1 MKGWGWNNMKE
12 LKTQQTAEISAS
24 PSKLK
29 PIVTSLLVLLLVLG
43 SSWQIGFSFTELI
56 HGLPNMW
63 DLIVQLV
70 PPDWAYFSVITS
82 PLLETIRMAIIG
94 TTIGGI
100 IAFPLSI
107 LAARNVFHSIWITV
121 PARFIL
127 NLIRTLPE
135 LLLAALFVAV
145 FGIGPIPGIFAL
157 TLFSLG
163 IIAKLFYESV
173 ESIDP
178 GPMEAMTAVG
188 ANKIKWIFF
197 GVVPQV
203 MASFTSFFLYTFE
216 INIRAAAVLGLVGA
230 GGIGLYYEQ
239 TLGFLDYGKTASI
252 IMYTLIVVL
261 LIDYL
266 STKIREKLT

>member
-1 MKGWGWNNMKE
+1 MGKVE
-12 LKTQQTAEISAS
+12 VQQQPQNLSIP
-24 PSKLK
+24 PSKTK
-29 PIVTSLLVLLLVLG
+29 PILTMILIMLLVLG
-43 SSWQIGFSFTELI
+43 SGWQINFSFTELI
-56 HGLPNMW
+56 DGLPNMW
-63 DLIVQLV
+63 ELIVQLV
-70 PPDWAYFSVITS
+70 PPNWAYFSEVTS
-82 PLLETIRMAIIG
+82 PMLETIRMAVVG
-94 TTIGGI
+94 TTFGGLL
-100 IAFPLSI
+100 AFPLSM
-107 LAARNVFHSIWITV
+107 LAAKNIFFSSWITG

-135 LLLAALFVAV
+135 LLLAALFVAI

-157 TLFSLG
+157 MLFSLG

-188 ANKIKWIFF
+188 ANKIKWIIF

-203 MASFTSFFLYTFE
+203 MSSFMSFFLYAFE

-230 GGIGLYYEQ
+230 GGIGLYYEK
-239 TLGFLDYGKTASI
+239 TLGFFEYGKTSSI
-252 IMYTLIVVL
+252 IVYTLIVVL
-261 LIDYL
+261 IIDYF

>member
-1 MKGWGWNNMKE
+1 MKQAQIKRSVVVPNPP
-12 LKTQQTAEISAS
+12 T
-24 PSKLK
+24 KLK
-29 PIVTSLLVLLLVLG
+29 PILTILLVALAIIWA
-43 SSWQIGFSFTELI
+43 SWQIEFSFTELVQ
-56 HGLPNMW
+56 GLPNMW

-70 PPDWAYFSVITS
+70 PPNWDYFSVITT
-82 PLLETIRMAIIG
+82 PILETIRMAVIG
-94 TTIGGI
+94 TTLGGL

-107 LAARNVFHSIWITV
+107 LAARNVFQSVWITV
-121 PARFIL
+121 PARFVL
-127 NLIRTLPE
+127 NLIRTIPE

-157 TLFSLG
+157 MFFSIG

-173 ESIDP
+173 EAIDP
-178 GPMEAMTAVG
+178 GPLEAMTAVG
-188 ANKIKWIFF
+188 ANKIKWIFY

-203 MASFTSFFLYTFE
+203 MASFMSFFLYTFE

-252 IMYTLIVVL
+252 IMYTLAVVL
-261 LIDYL
+261 IIDYL
-266 STKIREKLT
+266 STRIREKLA

>member
-1 MKGWGWNNMKE
+1 MKE
-12 LKTQQTAEISAS
+12 AQLKQSAVM
-24 PSKLK
+24 PVPPRKIK
-29 PIVTSLLVLLLVLG
+29 PILTTLLVTIAIIW
-43 SSWQIGFSFTELI
+43 SSWQIEFSFTELVQ
-56 HGLPNMW
+56 GLPNMW

-70 PPDWAYFSVITS
+70 PPNWDYFSVITT
-82 PLLETIRMAIIG
+82 PILETIRMAVIG
-94 TTIGGI
+94 TTLGGL

-107 LAARNVFHSIWITV
+107 LAARNVFQSAWITV
-121 PARFIL
+121 PARFVL
-127 NLIRTLPE
+127 NLIRTIPE

-157 TLFSLG
+157 MFFSIG

-173 ESIDP
+173 EAIDP
-178 GPMEAMTAVG
+178 GPLEAMTAVG
-188 ANKIKWIFF
+188 ANKIKWIFY

-203 MASFTSFFLYTFE
+203 MASFMSFFLYTFE

-252 IMYTLIVVL
+252 IMYTLAVVL
-261 LIDYL
+261 IIDYL
-266 STKIREKLT
+266 STRIREKLA

>member
-1 MKGWGWNNMKE
+1 MNKE
-12 LKTQQTAEISAS
+12 QIQSVSTIPQP

-29 PIVTSLLVLLLVLG
+29 YILTLCIILLLIVAA
-43 SSWQIGFSFTELI
+43 SWQIEFSLSKLMN
-56 HGLPNMW
+56 GLPNMW
-63 DLIVQLV
+63 DLIVRLV
-70 PPDWAYFSVITS
+70 PPDWTYFSVITS
-82 PLLETIRMAIIG
+82 PILETIRMAIIG
-94 TTIGGI
+94 TTLGGI
-100 IAFPLSI
+100 FAFILS
-107 LAARNVFHSIWITV
+107 LFAARNIFRSVWITI

-178 GPMEAMTAVG
+178 GPLEAMTAVG
-188 ANKIKWIFF
+188 ANKIKWIVF

-203 MASFTSFFLYTFE
+203 MASFMSFFLYAFE

-239 TLGFLDYGKTASI
+239 TLGFLDYDKTTSI
-252 IMYTLIVVL
+252 IIYTLIVVL
-261 LIDYL
+261 LIDYF
-266 STKIREKLT
+266 STKIREKLI

>member
-1 MKGWGWNNMKE
+1 MKQAQIKQSVVVPNPP
-12 LKTQQTAEISAS
+12 T
-24 PSKLK
+24 KLK
-29 PIVTSLLVLLLVLG
+29 PILTVLLVALAIIWA
-43 SSWQIGFSFTELI
+43 SWQIDFSFTELVQ
-56 HGLPNMW
+56 GLPNMW

-70 PPDWAYFSVITS
+70 PPNWDYFSVITT
-82 PLLETIRMAIIG
+82 PILETIRMAVIG
-94 TTIGGI
+94 TTLGGL

-107 LAARNVFHSIWITV
+107 LAARNVFQSVWITV
-121 PARFIL
+121 PARFVL
-127 NLIRTLPE
+127 NLIRTIPE

-157 TLFSLG
+157 MFFSIG

-173 ESIDP
+173 EAIDP
-178 GPMEAMTAVG
+178 GPLEAMTAVG
-188 ANKIKWIFF
+188 ANKIKWIFY

-203 MASFTSFFLYTFE
+203 MASFMSFFLYTFE

-252 IMYTLIVVL
+252 IMYTLAVVL
-261 LIDYL
+261 IIDYL
-266 STKIREKLT
+266 STRIREKLA

>member
-1 MKGWGWNNMKE
+1 MKE
-12 LKTQQTAEISAS
+12 TPIKPTTATPVP
-24 PSKLK
+24 PSKMK
-29 PIVTSLLVLLLVLG
+29 PMLTMVIVLLLVLG
-43 SSWQIGFSFTELI
+43 SGWQINFSFAELSR
-56 HGLPNMW
+56 GLPNMG
-63 DLIVQLV
+63 DLLVQLV
-70 PPDWAYFSVITS
+70 PPNWAYFSEITA
-82 PLLETIRMAIIG
+82 PIMETIRMAVVG
-94 TTIGGI
+94 TTFGGL
-100 IAFPLSI
+100 IAFPLSM
-107 LAARNVFHSIWITV
+107 LAARNVFHTSWITV

-135 LLLAALFVAV
+135 LLLAALFVAI
-145 FGIGPIPGIFAL
+145 FGIGPIPGVFAL
-157 TLFSLG
+157 MLFSLG

-188 ANKIKWIFF
+188 ANKLKWIMF

-203 MASFTSFFLYTFE
+203 LSSFMSFFLYAFE

-239 TLGFLDYGKTASI
+239 TLGFFEYGKVSSI
-252 IMYTLIVVL
+252 IIYTLVVVL

-266 STKIREKLT
+266 STWVREKLT

>member
-1 MKGWGWNNMKE
+1 MKQAQIKQSVVVPNPP
-12 LKTQQTAEISAS
+12 T
-24 PSKLK
+24 KLK
-29 PIVTSLLVLLLVLG
+29 PILTILLVALAIIWA
-43 SSWQIGFSFTELI
+43 SWQIEFSFTELVQ
-56 HGLPNMW
+56 GLPNMW

-70 PPDWAYFSVITS
+70 PPNWDYFSVITT
-82 PLLETIRMAIIG
+82 PILETIRMAVIG
-94 TTIGGI
+94 TTLGGL

-107 LAARNVFHSIWITV
+107 LAARNVFQSVWITV
-121 PARFIL
+121 PARFVL
-127 NLIRTLPE
+127 NLIRTIPE

-157 TLFSLG
+157 MFFSIG

-173 ESIDP
+173 EAIDP
-178 GPMEAMTAVG
+178 GPLEAMTAVG
-188 ANKIKWIFF
+188 ANKIKWIFY

-203 MASFTSFFLYTFE
+203 MASFMSFFLYTFE

-252 IMYTLIVVL
+252 IMYTLAVVL
-261 LIDYL
+261 IIDYL
-266 STKIREKLT
+266 STRIREKLA